1 MKNQAAKVA
10 VGLSILA
17 GATILGGILA
27 EPVIAQVRAALV
39 KDADNPARQPF
50 AVNSGVSPI
59 PVGANT
65 ATQILLTVPAGKRA
79 VIEHVSCI
87 DFLASGDNF
96 VRMEL
101 RHTLGG
107 AGKAQQ
113 FVHDFVGGSLL
124 SGINIW
130 SFSQPIRAYADPGTE
145 VAMVALRRTVA
156 GTGGIECELS
166 GYYVDMAL

>member
-1 MKNQAAKVA
+1 MKNQAVKVA

-17 GATILGGILA
+17 GATILGGMLA

-39 KDADNPARQPF
+39 KDVDNPARQPF
-50 AVNSGVSPI
+50 AVNSGVSI
-59 PVGANT
+59 M
-65 ATQILLTVPAGKRA
+65 TQGQSSVTQALLTVPAGKRA

-87 DFLASGDNF
+87 DFLVSGDNF

-107 AGKAQQ
+107 VAKAQQ

-124 SGINIW
+124 AGTDIW
-130 SFSQPIRAYADPGTE
+130 SFSQPIRVYADPGTE
-145 VAMVALRRTVA
+145 VTMFAIRRTLA

-166 GYYVDMAL
+166 GHYVDTVL